1 MAAHVCLEVICICA
15 GIIALFANK
24 RLQSTVNQ
32 HVDFQMR
39 SFVACVAA
47 LVGTVGVLSIVL
59 RHLWF
64 DSLGHLQLE
73 IAMN

>member
-1 MAAHVCLEVICICA
+1 MTQHVFLQVTSLCA
-15 GIIALFANK
+15 GVVALFANK
-24 RLQSTVNQ
+24 RLLSTVNQ
-32 HVDFQMR
+32 HVGFQIR
-39 SFVACVAA
+39 SLVACVAA
-47 LVGTVGVLSIVL
+47 LVATVGVLSIVL